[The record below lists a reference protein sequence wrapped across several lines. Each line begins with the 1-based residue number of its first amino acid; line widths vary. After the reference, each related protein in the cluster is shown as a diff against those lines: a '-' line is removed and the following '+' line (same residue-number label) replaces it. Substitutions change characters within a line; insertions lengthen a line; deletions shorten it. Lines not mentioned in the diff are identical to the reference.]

1 MDFISIRQ
9 LVSGERDEEKVL
21 GFGHSAPGP
30 RGRPCDWRLGPHEAV
45 AWEKLKQEEDK
56 RLEKFNSSRM
66 NLETLAD
73 LENLIQRQRKKRLR
87 RRVPPRES
95 EPEAE
100 LQPQGQQKPVD
111 LEMFLKA
118 AAENQ
123 DSLIDKYLTD
133 GGDPSA
139 HDKLHRTALHWACLK
154 GHSQLVSKLL
164 AAGAAVDA
172 SDLLDKTPVFWACRG
187 GHLDIL
193 KQLLNQGVQVNARD
207 KIWSIPLHVAVRT
220 GHSDC
225 LKYLVECGPHTDAQD
240 KIGGDLPS
248 PHKGDTALHEA
259 VCQSHYK
266 AMKLLLLYGA
276 KLGVQ
281 NVASL
286 TPIQLAQDWQ
296 RGIREALQAHIGHP

>member
-1 MDFISIRQ
+1 MGILVHVTSPQSHLALAIPRSQLPYKRAYRHAPLVGVWRAAGTMDFISIRQ

-240 KIGGDLPS
+240 KIGAGFFRRLGEGAAQKGLPEL
-248 PHKGDTALHEA
+248 PA
-259 VCQSHYK
+259 
-266 AMKLLLLYGA
+266 
-276 KLGVQ
+276 
-281 NVASL
+281 
-286 TPIQLAQDWQ
+286 
-296 RGIREALQAHIGHP
+296 